1 MAMSEQYYK
10 EQVVKNL
17 SQINKSLSE
26 IAMDCKVGR
35 TSNLIREKT
44 QKDICNEEYIKGALM
59 VINYTNIMPDGYHI
73 PDETML
79 LIENKLKEKG
89 WNGHYGNGE

>member
-1 MAMSEQYYK
+1 MAMSDNYFK
-10 EQVVKNL
+10 EHLIKNL
-17 SQINKSLSE
+17 SGINDSLKKISY
-26 IAMDCKVGR
+26 IGS